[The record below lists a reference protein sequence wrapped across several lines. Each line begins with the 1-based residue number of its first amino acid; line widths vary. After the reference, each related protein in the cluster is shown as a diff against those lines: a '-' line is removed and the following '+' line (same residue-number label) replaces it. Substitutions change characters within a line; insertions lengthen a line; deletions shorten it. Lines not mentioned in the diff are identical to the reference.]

1 MVSHPEM
8 AAMHLARQIANT
20 MYITK
25 STIPL
30 QIRNQF
36 YSIMWFDLYTQKTE
50 SFWKLIALEYLKILS
65 KKMDLKVLKSYLV
78 VDEKIKCH
86 IWQHDFQID
95 GVDFIATTAGNTP
108 YPSHPLSALVDCI
121 FSFEVEN
128 GCERCGFSEEGCEAC
143 AFNKARRLL
152 NNSETVTTFRK
163 TGHKFFEAL
172 GEERSESLLDL
183 VRDFNMRLANAEE
196 MDEDEWNENNPTNLD
211 EEIEEPDN
219 LVIDEQEVW
228 DHVNKDM
235 DDGEGEG

>member
-95 GVDFIATTAGNTP
+95 G
-108 YPSHPLSALVDCI
+108 LVLLIRHD
-121 FSFEVEN
+121 
-128 GCERCGFSEEGCEAC
+128 GC
-143 AFNKARRLL
+143 
-152 NNSETVTTFRK
+152 
-163 TGHKFFEAL
+163 
-172 GEERSESLLDL
+172 
-183 VRDFNMRLANAEE
+183 
-196 MDEDEWNENNPTNLD
+196 
-211 EEIEEPDN
+211 
-219 LVIDEQEVW
+219 
-228 DHVNKDM
+228 
-235 DDGEGEG
+235 